1 MELTVKLP
9 LPHKHQVV
17 IRQSKAKRKCVRAGR
32 RAGKTTLA
40 AMTTIEKFLE
50 GRRILYATPTQEQI
64 DRFWYLIKKALEEPL
79 ERGIYYKNETRHII
93 EREGTENCIRAK
105 TAWDADSLR
114 GDYADYLILDEYQD
128 MDPEAWE
135 LVGAPMLLDNDGDAL
150 FIYTSKRGKRGK
162 HTRDLFKRA
171 KEDTTGRWEAFTFSS
186 LDNPHISE
194 AALRDITGD
203 MTNLAYR
210 MEILAEDIE
219 DDPNALWTRELI
231 KSNRV
236 TKFPELTRVVV
247 GVDPPGSPETEC
259 GIVVAG
265 SVRIDDVLHA
275 FVIDDPSKKGTPG
288 EWGRAVVT
296 AYHRNL
302 ADRVLGEANYGG
314 DMVENTIRTVDGDV
328 SYKAVHAT
336 RGKAIRAE
344 PVSALYEQGRVH
356 HVGDF
361 EELEDEMCNWVP
373 NSGMKS
379 PNRLDAL
386 VWAITE
392 LMIRPSGSGLV

>member
-1 MELTVKLP
+1 MV
-9 LPHKHQVV
+9 
-17 IRQSKAKRKCVRAGR
+17 A
-32 RAGKTTLA
+32 
-40 AMTTIEKFLE
+40 
-50 GRRILYATPTQEQI
+50 
-64 DRFWYLIKKALEEPL
+64 
-79 ERGIYYKNETRHII
+79 
-93 EREGTENCIRAK
+93 
-105 TAWDADSLR
+105 
-114 GDYADYLILDEYQD
+114 
-128 MDPEAWE
+128 
-135 LVGAPMLLDNDGDAL
+135 
-150 FIYTSKRGKRGK
+150 
-162 HTRDLFKRA
+162 
-171 KEDTTGRWEAFTFSS
+171 
-186 LDNPHISE
+186 
-194 AALRDITGD
+194 
-203 MTNLAYR
+203 
-210 MEILAEDIE
+210 
-219 DDPNALWTRELI
+219 
-231 KSNRV
+231 
-236 TKFPELTRVVV
+236 
-247 GVDPPGSPETEC
+247 
-259 GIVVAG
+259 AG

-314 DMVENTIRTVDGDV
+314 DMVENTIKTVDKDV
-328 SYKAVHAT
+328 AYKAVHAT

-344 PVSALYEQGRVH
+344 PVSALYEKGRVH